1 MLNIHTMGTKRGL
14 GLDPENYETV
24 RKPDGSLRLVRRCTQ
39 LVQSWSRSNPHPN
52 IMSAPLYPK
61 WVEKVP
67 LINDDPDESDGVLQE
82 LHEQA
87 ELFEGTRG
95 HE

>member
-1 MLNIHTMGTKRGL
+1 
-14 GLDPENYETV
+14 
-24 RKPDGSLRLVRRCTQ
+24 
-39 LVQSWSRSNPHPN
+39 
-52 IMSAPLYPK
+52 MSAPLYPK
-61 WVEKVP
+61 WVEKVL